1 MKKIFAFVLAA
12 AFALPT
18 FAFTLKVG
26 DEAGFAPRKTSPN
39 GVVTKVAPTG
49 NGGFEFS
56 VAADEYTYSYI
67 VSEGTEFTAFG
78 KPNVKAKSNIAKT
91 FKVKSV
97 ANNIIELEEIAR
109 RSASVEDAK

>member
-1 MKKIFAFVLAA
+1 MKKIFAFALAA

-49 NGGFEFS
+49 NGVFEFS
-56 VAADEYTYSYI
+56 VASDDYTYSYI
-67 VSEGTEFTAFG
+67 VSEGTEFKAFG
-78 KPNVKAKSNIAKT
+78 KPNTKAKSNVAKT

-97 ANNIIELEEIAR
+97 ENNAIELEEIVKRA
-109 RSASVEDAK
+109 SSVEDAK